1 MPRAL
6 LINWNDALTYYQST
20 GSLKA
25 VAERFN
31 IKETAVRQYSRRHG
45 WPTLGA
51 ARTIERKAA
60 AVREAAAVVQNATE
74 LVGSDPAQLVGE
86 ALKEAGGKFRLS
98 LSRSLTKAAA
108 EIEEAPEALEH
119 SRRMVD
125 LVTAGKAVFGFDQS
139 APVIE
144 VRALSLGLDAF
155 VPSSNPVPVG

>member
-1 MPRAL
+1 M
-6 LINWNDALTYYQST
+6 
-20 GSLKA
+20 
-25 VAERFN
+25 
-31 IKETAVRQYSRRHG
+31 
-45 WPTLGA
+45 
-51 ARTIERKAA
+51 ERKAQA
-60 AVREAAAVVQNATE
+60 TRVAAAVVQNATE
-74 LVGSDPAQLVGE
+74 VVESNAGEMVGE

-108 EIEEAPEALEH
+108 EIEAAPEALEH